1 MIQMSSSF
9 IMCNEKRG
17 LPNLFLTCAAS
28 NLSAAILYDFFHRS
42 LSSKICIF
50 FFFFVIIISVTFN
63 GCLVGRNQKDSE
75 TVGPC
80 GVGKREIHCVFN
92 GGINQIWSK
101 ALGHLS
107 SFFFDKEL
115 VNLSLELP
123 LPSPP
128 KLQMACGLPLLI

>member
-1 MIQMSSSF
+1 MSSSF

-42 LSSKICIF
+42 LSSKICI

-107 SFFFDKEL
+107 SFFFR
-115 VNLSLELP
+115 
-123 LPSPP
+123 
-128 KLQMACGLPLLI
+128 